1 MWDPIDISIAI
12 WWMVSVLQQN
22 NLRTYVSLN
31 DNSWGQNTTKK
42 EFGLKASHGKSD
54 SDLQH
59 STTNSTMD
67 SRLFTSEIIEKNL
80 PACCLLP
87 SSIGG
92 SSSNWTSLHLVT
104 NKFNSSL
111 SGAAFNGGW
120 ASSCWASWKYLVRW
134 VKYWKGLNMPKTPDS

>member
-1 MWDPIDISIAI
+1 
-12 WWMVSVLQQN
+12 
-22 NLRTYVSLN
+22 
-31 DNSWGQNTTKK
+31 
-42 EFGLKASHGKSD
+42 
-54 SDLQH
+54 
-59 STTNSTMD
+59 MD

-111 SGAAFNGGW
+111 SGAAPT
-120 ASSCWASWKYLVRW
+120 AA
-134 VKYWKGLNMPKTPDS
+134 GLQTAEPPGNTS